1 MKIRTGF
8 VSNSSSSS
16 FVLLGYKLQENELKQ
31 LKQLNDKCE
40 YLWEFIEDLDG
51 DYELLCESDHENVIG
66 ENLIYISDD
75 YAEASE
81 MSIEEI
87 DKTAEKLLNTLKD
100 IGIEIKKEQIKIYS
114 GTKMC

>member
-31 LKQLNDKCE
+31 LNEENED
-40 YLWEFIEDLDG
+40 LWEFVESLD

-66 ENLIYISDD
+66 ENLIDISDD
-75 YAEASE
+75 YAKASE
-81 MSIEEI
+81 IPIEELNKKA
-87 DKTAEKLLNTLKD
+87 DKLLNTLKD